1 MNKDNIIKIAMI
13 GAGLVSTI
21 LTTLNTERYIDKKIS
36 EKVDKAKEDIKN
48 VWAIDLIE
56 TMNKEYDKL
65 RSEE

>member
-36 EKVDKAKEDIKN
+36 EKVDEAKNDIKN
-48 VWAIDLIE
+48 EKEWE
-56 TMNKEYDKL
+56 TILANW
-65 RSEE
+65 RSVK